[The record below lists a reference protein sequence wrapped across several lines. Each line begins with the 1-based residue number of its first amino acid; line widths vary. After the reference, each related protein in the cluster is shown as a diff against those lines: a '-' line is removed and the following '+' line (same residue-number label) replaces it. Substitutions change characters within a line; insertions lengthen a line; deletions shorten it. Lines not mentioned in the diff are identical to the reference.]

1 MTKTNTKTTP
11 GNILIS
17 ACLIGKPVRY
27 NGSDLMLD
35 HPLMVKWRAEE
46 RLVAICP
53 EVAGGLPI
61 PRLPAEIQSGDGNNV
76 LDGNTNIL
84 QIDGEDVT
92 QSFID
97 GANKALKLA
106 LANKCRAAI
115 LTEKSPSC
123 ASSMIYDGTFTKEL
137 TLGVGVTTAL
147 LEKNNIRVFNQNQLD
162 ELDYYLQN
170 G

>member
-1 MTKTNTKTTP
+1 
-11 GNILIS
+11 
-17 ACLIGKPVRY
+17 
-27 NGSDLMLD
+27 
-35 HPLMVKWRAEE
+35 MVKWRDEE

-53 EVAGGLPI
+53 EVAGGLPV
-61 PRLPAEIQSGDGNNV
+61 PRLPAEIQYGDGSNV
-76 LDGNTNIL
+76 LDGTAKVFEVE
-84 QIDGEDVT
+84 GRDVT

-106 LANKCRAAI
+106 LANNCKVAI
-115 LTEKSPSC
+115 LTERSPSC
-123 ASSMIYDGTFTKEL
+123 GSSMVYDGTFTKEF

-170 G
+170 S

>member
-1 MTKTNTKTTP
+1 
-11 GNILIS
+11 
-17 ACLIGKPVRY
+17 
-27 NGSDLMLD
+27 MLD
-35 HPLMVKWRAEE
+35 HPLMVKWRDEE

-53 EVAGGLPI
+53 EVAGGLPT
-61 PRLPAEIQSGDGNNV
+61 PRLPAEIQFGDGNNV
-76 LDGNTNIL
+76 LDGNTKIL

-92 QSFID
+92 QSFLD

-106 LANKCRAAI
+106 LANNCTVAI
-115 LTEKSPSC
+115 LTERSPSC
-123 ASSMIYDGTFTKEL
+123 GSSMIFDGTFTKEKI
-137 TLGVGVTTAL
+137 LGVGVTTAL

>member
-1 MTKTNTKTTP
+1 MSISSS
-11 GNILIS
+11 NILIS
-17 ACLIGKPVRY
+17 ACLIGNPVRY

-35 HPLMVKWRAEE
+35 HPLMIKWKEEE

-76 LDGNTNIL
+76 LDGSAKVFEIE
-84 QIDGEDVT
+84 GRDVT
-92 QSFID
+92 QNFID
-97 GANKALKLA
+97 GANKALDLA
-106 LANKCRAAI
+106 LANNCKVAI

-123 ASSMIYDGTFTKEL
+123 ASSMIYDGTFTEERI
-137 TLGVGVTTAL
+137 LGVGVTTAL

-162 ELDYYLQN
+162 ELDYYLHN
-170 G
+170 D